1 MLSLPGAAATAA
13 AGVVR
18 PEAGCSQPW
27 PGWPT
32 ISSWWAMTTRRQVG
46 VAARRAAPRCLAS
59 SPLPSFLPGP
69 GPLPPPVGPQEEETA
84 ARTGRVS
91 GRGEE
96 GGCGQRGGLTPT
108 KGLSGRRGEGRVN
121 PPFMRRSGPAG
132 KRRGSSAARLPGPG
146 TPGGGAAS
154 PPPRGLGPPRSPAGP
169 GHGMEPARAG
179 GSWPGRTR
187 GLGLGSGPFEKAGA
201 A

>member
-1 MLSLPGAAATAA
+1 MLSLSGVTAAAA

-18 PEAGCSQPW
+18 PEAGFSQPW

-59 SPLPSFLPGP
+59 SPLPSFLSGP

-84 ARTGRVS
+84 AHTGRVS

-96 GGCGQRGGLTPT
+96 GG
-108 KGLSGRRGEGRVN
+108 
-121 PPFMRRSGPAG
+121 
-132 KRRGSSAARLPGPG
+132 
-146 TPGGGAAS
+146 
-154 PPPRGLGPPRSPAGP
+154 
-169 GHGMEPARAG
+169 
-179 GSWPGRTR
+179 
-187 GLGLGSGPFEKAGA
+187 
-201 A
+201 